1 MRKRLTRVLLATV
14 AIVCVAAGCSPLG
27 TTGPLT
33 GAYKKNIWGV
43 DVSSYQHPGG
53 AAINWVA
60 VHNQGAKFAF
70 VKVSEGGSY
79 VNPWGLSD
87 IRGAR
92 NAGLYVGAYHFGRPR
107 LPLSTAASDARRFAA
122 QIGNVRQ
129 AGYLPPVL
137 DLEVT
142 GGLSAAN
149 ITAWTRSFLSTLQA
163 ATGRTPIVYSGGW
176 FWRGYMGNPGGF
188 AAYPLWA
195 AQYSPKSIGPDL
207 FGTWSYSTFWQYT
220 DAGLVSG
227 IRGAVDASWF
237 HGNQAQ
243 LNSLAYAGLASA
255 AAATPFALL
264 QTGASTT
271 SPGAGASSGGTTGAH
286 MAQYPGTVRAK

>member
-1 MRKRLTRVLLATV
+1 MRKRLARVLLGTIT
-14 AIVCVAAGCSPLG
+14 IVCVAVGCAPLG
-27 TTGPLT
+27 TTGPLS
-33 GAYKKNIWGV
+33 GAYVKNIWGV

-53 AAINWVA
+53 AGINWVA
-60 VHNQGAKFAF
+60 VRNQGAKFAF

-87 IRGAR
+87 IRAAR
-92 NAGLYVGAYHFGRPR
+92 AAGLYVGAYHFGRPR

-122 QIGNVRQ
+122 EIGNVRQ

-149 ITAWTRSFLSTLQA
+149 ITAWARSFLATLQA

-195 AQYSPKSIGPDL
+195 AQYTPKSIGPAL
-207 FGTWSYSTFWQYT
+207 FGSWSYSTFWQYT

-227 IRGAVDASWF
+227 IRGRVDASWF

-243 LNSLAYAGLASA
+243 LNSLALAGLASA
-255 AAATPFALL
+255 ATVSPFALL
-264 QTGASTT
+264 QTGVGGA
-271 SPGAGASSGGTTGAH
+271 SPGAAVNGPTTTGSQ
-286 MAQYPGTVRAK
+286 MAQYPATVGAK

>member
-1 MRKRLTRVLLATV
+1 MRKRFARVLLGTV
-14 AIVCVAAGCSPLG
+14 AVVCVAAGCVPLG
-27 TTGPLT
+27 ATGRLS
-33 GAYKKNIWGV
+33 GAYGKNIWGV

-53 AAINWVA
+53 AGINWA
-60 VHNQGAKFAF
+60 AARNQGAKFAF

-79 VNPWGLSD
+79 VNPWGLTD
-87 IRGAR
+87 IRAAR
-92 NAGLYVGAYHFGRPR
+92 AAGLYAGAYHFGRPR

-122 QIGNVRQ
+122 QIGSVKQ

-149 ITAWTRSFLSTLQA
+149 ITAWARSFLSTLRA
-163 ATGRTPIVYSGGW
+163 ATGRVPMVYSGGW

-188 AAYPLWA
+188 AGYPLWA

-207 FGTWSYSTFWQYT
+207 FGSWSYSSFWQYT

-227 IRGAVDASWF
+227 IRGRVDASWF
-237 HGNQAQ
+237 HGTQAQ
-243 LNSLAYAGLASA
+243 LNSLAYAGFAFKNTAS
-255 AAATPFALL
+255 PFALL
-264 QTGASTT
+264 QTGAAS
-271 SPGAGASSGGTTGAH
+271 SPGAGASSSATTGTR
-286 MAQYPGTVRAK
+286 MAQYPATVGAK